1 MKKQAG
7 FTLIELIVV
16 ILILGILA
24 ATALPKFVSIENDA
38 HEASH
43 SGTAAGIQASIALVH
58 SKWLVSGKPT
68 AAAGAVNLID
78 VDDDGTND
86 YALNNAGWPI
96 SATLTTAND
105 LTPLTD
111 ADCTSLW
118 NALLQAGGPQAAD
131 NATPPTSD
139 YNSTAAVLVCTFDH
153 TASYDSTA
161 TKTMDLIYNSANGN
175 ITIDND
181 I

>member
-1 MKKQAG
+1 MKKQSG

-43 SGTAAGIQASIALVH
+43 KGTSAGVQASMALIH
-58 SKWLVSGKPT
+58 SKWLLSGKPT
-68 AAAGAVNLID
+68 AAAGVANPID
-78 VDDDGTND
+78 VDDDGADD

-96 SATLTTAND
+96 SSVVGTAQ
-105 LTPLTD
+105 D
-111 ADCTSLW
+111 ANMTEALCVGLW
-118 NALLQAGGPQAAD
+118 NALLQAGGPQAAV

-139 YNSTAAVLVCTFDH
+139 YNTTATNTTCTFAH
-153 TASYDSTA
+153 SASYDTTPAATINFVYTETDGSIVIDST
-161 TKTMDLIYNSANGN
+161 I
-175 ITIDND
+175 
-181 I
+181 

>member
-38 HEASH
+38 QEASH
-43 SGTAAGIQASIALVH
+43 QGVSAGIQASIGLIH

-68 AAAGAVNLID
+68 AAGSGANPID
-78 VDDDGTND
+78 VDDDGAND
-86 YALNNAGWPI
+86 YALTNTGWPI
-96 SATLTTAND
+96 SEVLATAND
-105 LTPLTD
+105 AAMTETL
-111 ADCTSLW
+111 CTGLW
-118 NALLQAGGPQAAD
+118 NELLQAGGPQAAND
-131 NATPPTSD
+131 ATPPTAD
-139 YNSTAAVLVCTFDH
+139 YNTTEADPICTFSH
-153 TASYDSTA
+153 SASYDSA
-161 TKTMDLIYNSANGN
+161 GNPTMN
-175 ITIDND
+175 ITYNTSDGTISIDST